1 MRQRLGFLFTMGK
14 LNISFLK
21 RIKLSPLFI
30 VFSSSTP
37 NEPRLPDDISCK
49 TSTENRPPSWSPEN
63 SSLSL
68 SVIISLRSKLGGEN
82 CCAYGPI
89 FLSFYLKNHA
99 AFTLFHLASSPA
111 SCKPSTNDGNIRM
124 SICTLIVWLSISRS
138 LLSGCLLNILGSGEP
153 KRQKN
158 WVIGV
163 KETSSPNKCS
173 NTRI

>member
-1 MRQRLGFLFTMGK
+1 MPLLK
-14 LNISFLK
+14 NLIHISHVFKPFLK
-21 RIKLSPLFI
+21 CLKLSPLFI

-82 CCAYGPI
+82 CCAHGPI

-99 AFTLFHLASSPA
+99 AFTLFHLASSSA
-111 SCKPSTNDGNIRM
+111 NHRRT
-124 SICTLIVWLSISRS
+124 TETF
-138 LLSGCLLNILGSGEP
+138 GCQFV
-153 KRQKN
+153 R
-158 WVIGV
+158 
-163 KETSSPNKCS
+163 
-173 NTRI
+173 